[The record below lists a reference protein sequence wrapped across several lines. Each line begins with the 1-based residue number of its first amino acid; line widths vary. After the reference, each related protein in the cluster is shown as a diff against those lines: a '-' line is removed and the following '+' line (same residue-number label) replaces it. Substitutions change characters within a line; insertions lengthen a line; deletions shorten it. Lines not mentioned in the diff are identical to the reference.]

1 MVWFLL
7 FIFFLISLAVVFVPL
22 WRYRDDGPPKH
33 SSSKN
38 IDVYK
43 AQLRELETDQNI
55 GVLSKAEAAAAR
67 LEIERRLLRIT
78 AGHDRDNGRGAA
90 QLSPALLM
98 VIITIIMLGA
108 AAFYLTI
115 GMPGMPD
122 FALKNQNH
130 SVAAQAEKN
139 IATPEKLA
147 QIAEIKAHLKKN
159 PDDINALHTLGQNY
173 SALQMRAEAAQ
184 AYQRWYE
191 LAPDNI
197 SAAVIYGESL
207 VMLSD
212 GRVSPAALL
221 VFNRARK
228 IQPENPGIRH
238 YLALARYQAGDVEQ
252 ALAGWQS
259 LIRDSAPDA
268 PWLRQIQRWV
278 QRAETDLGLPVTK
291 TTAIAPALSDGQRKA
306 IEEMSEQEQAE
317 LIRNMVAR
325 LARKM
330 DENPENTEGWF
341 RLSRAYMMLDQR
353 EDAIR
358 ALKRA
363 EEHAPDHLKPQIKKQ
378 LEILSK

>member
-1 MVWFLL
+1 MIWFLL
-7 FIFFLISLAVVFVPL
+7 LILFLISLVVVFVPL

-33 SSSKN
+33 NSSKN

-55 GVLSKAEAAAAR
+55 GVLSPTEAAAAR

-78 AGHDRDNGRGAA
+78 ADHDRDNRPGAA
-90 QLSPALLM
+90 KLSPALMM
-98 VIITIIMLGA
+98 VVITIIMLGA
-108 AAFYLTI
+108 TAFYLTI

-122 FALKNQNH
+122 FALKDQNH

-139 IATPEKLA
+139 IATPEKLT
-147 QIAEIKAHLKKN
+147 QIAEIKAYLKKN
-159 PDDINALHTLGQNY
+159 PGDGNALHSLGQNY

-184 AYQRWYE
+184 AYQRWYQ
-191 LAPDNI
+191 LAPGNI

-228 IQPENPGIRH
+228 IQPENPGVRH
-238 YLALARYQAGDVEQ
+238 YLALAHYQAGNVEQ
-252 ALAGWQS
+252 ALADWQS
-259 LIRDSAPDA
+259 LVRDSTPDA

-278 QRAETDLGLPVTK
+278 QRAQTDLGLPVTK
-291 TTAIAPALSDGQRKA
+291 STAIAPALSDEQRKA
-306 IEEMSEQEQAE
+306 IEEMSEQEQAQM
-317 LIRNMVAR
+317 IRGMVAR

-330 DENPENTEGWF
+330 DENPENTEGWL

-353 EDAIR
+353 DDAVS
-358 ALKRA
+358 ALERA
-363 EEHAPDHLKPQIKKQ
+363 EKYAPDHLKPQIKKQ
-378 LEILSK
+378 LEILLK